1 MRARAPGK
9 LVVAGAYVVL
19 DGADALVL
27 AVDRYAEAD
36 ARVRD
41 PSPSR
46 EVRAA
51 FGDRPAPRVDVR
63 AFYTEGRKLGLGS
76 SAAQLVAALGAE
88 AVAKGPL
95 DDAARAEILK
105 VATVAHQAAQGG
117 GSGIDVAASVYG
129 GALSFAV
136 SRPPRQLALYGF
148 PFAVFFSGQSARTS
162 DFLGRVR
169 AYRGR
174 DATAYARHAA
184 AIGAASER
192 VLADFAAARPLA
204 PAARG
209 YGEALANFGRAAD
222 VPIVPE
228 GFAALSRA
236 ADAEDAAFVVAG
248 AGGGDVGIFYG
259 TPSAAFEHGAA
270 RLGFSPLNLAPARA
284 GVELVES

>member
-1 MRARAPGK
+1 MKARAPGK

-51 FGDRPAPRVDVR
+51 FGDRPAPRVDVH

-95 DDAARAEILK
+95 DEEARREILAA
-105 VATVAHQAAQGG
+105 ATVAHQAAQGG

-129 GALSFAV
+129 GALSFNVGRAPQ
-136 SRPPRQLALYGF
+136 RLPLPAF
-148 PFAVFFSGQSARTS
+148 PFSVFFSGQSARTS
-162 DFLGRVR
+162 DFLARVR
-169 AYRGR
+169 AFRGR
-174 DATAYARHAA
+174 DAAAYAGQAA
-184 AIGAASER
+184 AIGSASAE
-192 VLADFAAARPLA
+192 VLAAFTAGRPLA
-204 PAARG
+204 QAARG
-209 YGEALANFGRAAD
+209 YGRALAAFGQAAD
-222 VPIVPE
+222 IPIVPE
-228 GFAALSRA
+228 AFAALSRS
-236 ADAEDAAFVVAG
+236 ADAEEGAFVVAG

-259 TPSAAFEHGAA
+259 TPSAAFEHEAA
-270 RLGFSPLNLAPARA
+270 RLGFSPLNLAPAPA

>member
-9 LVVAGAYVVL
+9 LVLAGAYVVL

-41 PSPSR
+41 PAPSR

-51 FGDRPAPRVDVR
+51 FGERPAPRVDVG
-63 AFYTEGRKLGLGS
+63 AFYTDGRKLGLGS

-88 AVAKGPL
+88 AAARGPL
-95 DDAARAEILK
+95 DDAARGEILK
-105 VATVAHQAAQGG
+105 AATAAHQAAQGG

-129 GALSFAV
+129 GALAFNV
-136 SRPPRQLALYGF
+136 SRAPRKLALHAL

-162 DFLGRVR
+162 DFLARVR
-169 AYRGR
+169 AYRAREAAG
-174 DATAYARHAA
+174 YARHTA
-184 AIGAASER
+184 AIADASR
-192 VLADFAAARPLA
+192 AVLADFGAARSLA

-209 YGEALANFGRAAD
+209 YGQALAAFGLAAD

-228 GFAALSRA
+228 AFTALSRV

-248 AGGGDVGIFYG
+248 AGGGDVGVFYG
-259 TPSAAFEHGAA
+259 TPSDAFAREAS
-270 RLGFSPLNLAPARA
+270 RLGFSPLNLAPARS

>member
-95 DDAARAEILK
+95 DDEARREIL
-105 VATVAHQAAQGG
+105 VAATAAHQAAQGG

-129 GALSFAV
+129 GALSFNVGRA
-136 SRPPRQLALYGF
+136 PQQLPLHAF
-148 PFAVFFSGQSARTS
+148 PFSVFFSGQSARTS
-162 DFLGRVR
+162 DFLARVR
-169 AYRGR
+169 GFRGR
-174 DATAYARHAA
+174 DAAGYARHAS
-184 AIGAASER
+184 AITSASEQ
-192 VLADFAAARPLA
+192 VLADFAAAKSLV
-204 PAARG
+204 PAVRA
-209 YGEALANFGRAAD
+209 YGRALSAFGQGAD
-222 VPIVPE
+222 IPIVPE
-228 GFAALSRA
+228 AFATLSRA
-236 ADAEDAAFVVAG
+236 ADAEDGAFVVAG

-259 TPSAAFEHGAA
+259 TPSAAFGQEAA
-270 RLGFSPLNLAPARA
+270 RLGFSPLNLAPAKA